1 MLVNQTQP
9 SIEHLVLERRLSQI
23 SNNGGQIGGDF
34 ASDIISTSRS
44 PRSSS
49 IRRRSEMPN
58 PGAGAG
64 GPVVVS
70 VPMPQMQVSP
80 NNSVL
85 LAPPTQEQL
94 VQRRFSEV
102 NAAIER
108 HNMRKAAKRSQSV
121 MYRGGRHEGRE
132 GRRKST
138 LRISN
143 SCANSSGD
151 ILNDHDLALIN
162 RSRRKSV
169 KNQVSN

>member
-1 MLVNQTQP
+1 MNQTQP

-23 SNNGGQIGGDF
+23 SNNGGGGF
-34 ASDIISTSRS
+34 SGDIISTSRS

-58 PGAGAG
+58 PGA